1 MILLFG
7 DSFSPRLL
15 AKILRNRTQESFNN
29 SVKSLMFIIS
39 PLQLE
44 EYLLLP
50 NSDFDFKDSIIY

>member
-50 NSDFDFKDSIIY
+50 NSELTLKIR